1 MLERISEIKG
11 IGLLHDANGKS
22 HTCRK
27 ATLIYGDNGR
37 GKSTLAT
44 VLRSLSTGD
53 GSLIAHRKTL
63 DGTSQPKVTLQFAS
77 GHQVTF
83 ANGSWSEQRPEVL
96 VFDADFI
103 ERNVHSGGAV
113 NTNHRKNLLEFA
125 LGEPAVAARGA
136 ADKATIDAKKA
147 AEDVQSLSSQLAGHH
162 SGMALGQFEK
172 LAPVSDADTQIAALQ
187 IQISAAGN
195 LNAISAKAVPS
206 IVPEPTFDLAPVFS
220 VLWTSLK
227 DVHADAEKVIKEHL
241 GKLGNNAAEGW
252 ISQGLLFGD
261 GKSCPYCDQ
270 KIEGNDLIKAYQTH
284 FNAAY
289 GELKTKVMALN
300 AVVSAA
306 TSQTR
311 ISAIVQSVATATAR
325 AAAWAD
331 QVSTGSFAFDPEQ
344 ASKALKELEDFLSE
358 LVRQKQRAPA
368 DAVGSPEDMVK
379 AEQLWDAVLTP
390 LKEVNAAIKAA
401 VDLISNYKGKLAT
414 ANTATL
420 QEQVLQLQSA
430 KRRHQQVVVDL
441 IAKLDIARKAA
452 HKSEVVKKAEREKL
466 DTLMKATLSKY
477 EKSINTLLTNFGAS
491 FSIEG
496 MGANFR
502 GGAARSEYGLLLRGK
517 TVALEGG
524 PPSFATALSEG
535 DKRTL
540 AFAFFVASTLDDAKL
555 STRTVV
561 VDDPM
566 CSLDANRKQH
576 TKTVLKRLHAGAAQL
591 VVLAHDPYFLRD
603 LRDTLLKA
611 DQTAPISLFQL
622 VLAANDYTSFGS
634 FDIDKECESAYFQ
647 HHRVLN
653 EFCNG
658 VPGDSRSV
666 AKAVRPMLEGYLH
679 RRFPGLVPKALLFGQ
694 VVIQIRDAGA
704 PSPLVHAQNL
714 VIELNEINDYAGQFH
729 HDTNSGADTVVV
741 VAPELKTYV
750 TRALHVVHRGEALA

>member
-252 ISQGLLFGD
+252 IS
-261 GKSCPYCDQ
+261 
-270 KIEGNDLIKAYQTH
+270 
-284 FNAAY
+284 
-289 GELKTKVMALN
+289 
-300 AVVSAA
+300 
-306 TSQTR
+306 
-311 ISAIVQSVATATAR
+311 
-325 AAAWAD
+325 
-331 QVSTGSFAFDPEQ
+331 
-344 ASKALKELEDFLSE
+344 
-358 LVRQKQRAPA
+358 
-368 DAVGSPEDMVK
+368 
-379 AEQLWDAVLTP
+379 
-390 LKEVNAAIKAA
+390 
-401 VDLISNYKGKLAT
+401 
-414 ANTATL
+414 
-420 QEQVLQLQSA
+420 
-430 KRRHQQVVVDL
+430 
-441 IAKLDIARKAA
+441 
-452 HKSEVVKKAEREKL
+452 
-466 DTLMKATLSKY
+466 
-477 EKSINTLLTNFGAS
+477 
-491 FSIEG
+491 
-496 MGANFR
+496 
-502 GGAARSEYGLLLRGK
+502 
-517 TVALEGG
+517 
-524 PPSFATALSEG
+524 
-535 DKRTL
+535 
-540 AFAFFVASTLDDAKL
+540 
-555 STRTVV
+555 
-561 VDDPM
+561 
-566 CSLDANRKQH
+566 
-576 TKTVLKRLHAGAAQL
+576 
-591 VVLAHDPYFLRD
+591 
-603 LRDTLLKA
+603 
-611 DQTAPISLFQL
+611 
-622 VLAANDYTSFGS
+622 
-634 FDIDKECESAYFQ
+634 
-647 HHRVLN
+647 
-653 EFCNG
+653 
-658 VPGDSRSV
+658 
-666 AKAVRPMLEGYLH
+666 
-679 RRFPGLVPKALLFGQ
+679 
-694 VVIQIRDAGA
+694 
-704 PSPLVHAQNL
+704 
-714 VIELNEINDYAGQFH
+714 
-729 HDTNSGADTVVV
+729 
-741 VAPELKTYV
+741 
-750 TRALHVVHRGEALA
+750 